1 MINILIYQN
10 HNIYY
15 TSKKMKTSCKTA
27 NLKDQL
33 ERGINKLKYLINHIL
48 YQIFRSFY
56 IIKKRET
63 VTDNPLIRI

>member
-1 MINILIYQN
+1 
-10 HNIYY
+10 
-15 TSKKMKTSCKTA
+15 MKTSYKTA

>member
-1 MINILIYQN
+1 
-10 HNIYY
+10 
-15 TSKKMKTSCKTA
+15 MKTSCKTD

-33 ERGINKLKYLINHIL
+33 ERGVNKLKYLINHIL
-48 YQIFRSFY
+48 YQIFRLLY